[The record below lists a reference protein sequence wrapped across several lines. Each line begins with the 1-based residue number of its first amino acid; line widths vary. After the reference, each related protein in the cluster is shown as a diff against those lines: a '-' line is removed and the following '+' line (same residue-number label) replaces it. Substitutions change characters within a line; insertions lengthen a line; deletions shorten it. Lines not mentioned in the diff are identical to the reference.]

1 MLAYGELLA
10 QFRRRANLSQRALA
24 KAVGVDPSYINRLEH
39 GERQP
44 PASNLTRALTAAL
57 KLDPTETDI
66 LVFSGGG
73 LPAALEKLHWPDRTI
88 VALAD
93 VLADPSVPL
102 DEINDLRQII
112 ELLLRRYVRHQPI
125 IAEK

>member
-10 QFRRRANLSQRALA
+10 QFRRRADLSQRALA

-44 PASNLTRALTAAL
+44 PASDLTRALAAAL
-57 KLDPTETDI
+57 KLDPTETDV

-73 LPAALEKLHWPDRTI
+73 LPAR
-88 VALAD
+88 
-93 VLADPSVPL
+93 
-102 DEINDLRQII
+102 
-112 ELLLRRYVRHQPI
+112 
-125 IAEK
+125 